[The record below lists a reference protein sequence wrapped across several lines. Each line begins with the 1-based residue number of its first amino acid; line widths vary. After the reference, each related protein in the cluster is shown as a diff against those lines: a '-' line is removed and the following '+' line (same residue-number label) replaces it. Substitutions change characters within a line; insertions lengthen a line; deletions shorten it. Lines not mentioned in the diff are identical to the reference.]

1 MYSKMEVCFTAI
13 LTLIVLGHPGS
24 QKIPART
31 CSNGTGST
39 VADGGHPP
47 PPIPSTADAVQV
59 LRADGGHPPPPMP
72 PRQNTVQ
79 ALRADGGHPPPTPWF
94 SSLGS

>member
-1 MYSKMEVCFTAI
+1 MYSKMEVCCTVI

-31 CSNGTGST
+31 CANGTGLS

-47 PPIPSTADAVQV
+47 PP
-59 LRADGGHPPPPMP
+59 LPPPP
-72 PRQNTVQ
+72 NTVQ
-79 ALRADGGHPPPTPWF
+79 ALRADGGHPPPPTPWF